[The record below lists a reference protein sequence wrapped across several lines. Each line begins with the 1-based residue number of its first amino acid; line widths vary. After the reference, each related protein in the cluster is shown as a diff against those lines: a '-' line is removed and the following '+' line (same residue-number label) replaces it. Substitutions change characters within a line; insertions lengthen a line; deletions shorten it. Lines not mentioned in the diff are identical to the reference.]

1 MSRHSFRSLF
11 ALPLAAVLVVA
22 GTAVVSAQSIGANLQ
37 AVASGILQ
45 QTTCTEYS
53 YESQSTRQSP
63 GDAPC
68 VFQSAQGGPWTSVT
82 DCSGWVSFAISNM
95 LDRSFPTVPQ
105 TAGQSC
111 AAIIGGLQGFCSGLK
126 APTTSTPWLES
137 LNTYRRAF
145 SATESTVNWPRA
157 FVFSALA
164 SDLVYPPADQ
174 ARAEGAQ
181 SASARFETVSYMR
194 TAQAGDVVS
203 WCRGG
208 WCNGISGVGDTGH
221 VMIIDAPP
229 AGPDASYR
237 CTGLPNL
244 QSLPFAPPAGA
255 SVIGIPVIDSSGS
268 HYPLVKASD
277 GSPIYQAGRGF
288 NGMQTGLGAGC
299 IAVAITADG
308 LSIAHAMGQDWTTTM
323 NLGTPIG
330 DVYSGT
336 DPGKLVDYTTVLRMK

>member
-1 MSRHSFRSLF
+1 
-11 ALPLAAVLVVA
+11 
-22 GTAVVSAQSIGANLQ
+22 
-37 AVASGILQ
+37 
-45 QTTCTEYS
+45 
-53 YESQSTRQSP
+53 
-63 GDAPC
+63 
-68 VFQSAQGGPWTSVT
+68 
-82 DCSGWVSFAISNM
+82 
-95 LDRSFPTVPQ
+95 
-105 TAGQSC
+105 
-111 AAIIGGLQGFCSGLK
+111 
-126 APTTSTPWLES
+126 
-137 LNTYRRAF
+137 
-145 SATESTVNWPRA
+145 
-157 FVFSALA
+157 
-164 SDLVYPPADQ
+164 
-174 ARAEGAQ
+174 
-181 SASARFETVSYMR
+181 
-194 TAQAGDVVS
+194 
-203 WCRGG
+203 
-208 WCNGISGVGDTGH
+208 VGDTGH

-308 LSIAHAMGQDWTTTM
+308 LPIAHAMGQDWTTTM

-330 DVYSGT
+330 NVYSGT